1 VKKLEL
7 TQYIDKTILM
17 LTFFFLI
24 VYLLMLVKVGQL
36 NRMIVKK
43 IIRFI
48 LGLVLINLCFGSV
61 LNFYS
66 HLLFSVHMFQMSLL
80 CFFIPVL
87 ILSGLPEIKEY
98 PRFRLFAKLRS
109 SKNFRHAIL
118 GLFAFMF
125 SFYHFPF
132 VFNIVMSH
140 KGLHDFSKGLL
151 MVLSFLVW
159 WPVTTSSYD
168 DEKSNKLK
176 RNYIYKML
184 ILLMPA
190 CLLPIIS
197 NSGLYKVYSDP
208 IFLRE
213 TLQVCF
219 SPDIDVKQNFIKF
232 HFLSTIGDQRLGG
245 TIMIIS
251 HKLASYWLLRHKD
264 SHSLEARVLV
274 EQKTAP
280 HSPSRMPSI

>member
-1 VKKLEL
+1 LES

-17 LTFFFLI
+17 LTFSFLI
-24 VYLLMLVKVGQL
+24 IYLLMLVKVGQF

-43 IIRFI
+43 IICFI
-48 LGLVLINLCFGSV
+48 LGLALINLCFGSV

-87 ILSGLPEIKEY
+87 ILSGLPEMKEH

-109 SKNFRHAIL
+109 SKNFHHAIL

-125 SFYHFPF
+125 SFYHFPV
-132 VFNIVMSH
+132 VFNTVMNH
-140 KGLHDFSKGLL
+140 KALHDFSKGFL
-151 MVLSFLVW
+151 MILSFLVW
-159 WPVTTSSYD
+159 WPVTTSSYG
-168 DEKSNKLK
+168 EKPNKLK

-190 CLLPIIS
+190 CLFLIIA
-197 NSGLYKVYSDP
+197 NTGLYKVYSDP
-208 IFLRE
+208 FFLRE
-213 TLQVCF
+213 TLHVCF
-219 SPDIDVKQNFIKF
+219 SPGIDVKQYFIKF
-232 HFLSTIGDQRLGG
+232 NFLSTIGDQRLGG

-251 HKLASYWLLRHKD
+251 HKLASYWLLR
-264 SHSLEARVLV
+264 E
-274 EQKTAP
+274 
-280 HSPSRMPSI
+280 